1 MLCGLIG
8 MSRTFEDGFLSSVGD
23 VGSNPTTTSNN
34 LKTKVM
40 WVETKLVMDGGYQEV
55 IIQPNDTQDAI
66 VLNVVE
72 TQDDTLNS
80 RLYLSYDEA
89 LRLASEL
96 IDFVNKNK

>member
-1 MLCGLIG
+1 
-8 MSRTFEDGFLSSVGD
+8 
-23 VGSNPTTTSNN
+23 
-34 LKTKVM
+34 M

-80 RLYLSYDEA
+80 RLYMSYDEA

>member
-1 MLCGLIG
+1 
-8 MSRTFEDGFLSSVGD
+8 
-23 VGSNPTTTSNN
+23 
-34 LKTKVM
+34 M

-80 RLYLSYDEA
+80 RLYMSYDEA
-89 LRLASEL
+89 LRLANEL